1 MANTFGA
8 RNSRVIFEENSTPK
22 MLLRTGILHC
32 NMRGKICNVFDD

>member
-8 RNSRVIFEENSTPK
+8 RNSRVIFEENSK